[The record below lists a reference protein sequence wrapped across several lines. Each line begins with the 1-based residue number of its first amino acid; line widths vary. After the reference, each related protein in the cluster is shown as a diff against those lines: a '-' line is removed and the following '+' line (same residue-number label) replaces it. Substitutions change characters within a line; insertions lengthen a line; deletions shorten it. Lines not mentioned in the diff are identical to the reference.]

1 MSVAAVWSVSS
12 PEWDPNVWRTECKG
26 LAFKIYRFLE
36 VYSENSSQ
44 HRRLWRHTGRTNRC
58 RLFRFVT
65 ARGSSVTGS
74 FWRWKRFVLTVNSRD
89 SRVETRPL
97 FSGLCSSALP
107 APPFHPVAPAFAEP
121 ALAPR
126 NRAAASPYPLSRN
139 NCRVDSAPPGGPD
152 RAFILGI
159 HRLNIKDN
167 RNAHRLFPV
176 I

>member
-1 MSVAAVWSVSS
+1 MRNALFGGLNFGINVAEPDAWLGWCAAVH
-12 PEWDPNVWRTECKG
+12 
-26 LAFKIYRFLE
+26 LY
-36 VYSENSSQ
+36 
-44 HRRLWRHTGRTNRC
+44 
-58 RLFRFVT
+58 
-65 ARGSSVTGS
+65 
-74 FWRWKRFVLTVNSRD
+74 
-89 SRVETRPL
+89 
-97 FSGLCSSALP
+97 
-107 APPFHPVAPAFAEP
+107 PPFHPAAPAFAEQ

-139 NCRVDSAPPGGPD
+139 NCWADSAPPGGPD